1 MSTIGK
7 LKLTKDQNGEFLT
20 GYIQTLEINLQIRLY
35 PIKEQASAN
44 SPSHRI
50 FAIGKD
56 NAEIEIGAAW
66 TKTMSNPDRFGE
78 EFLSISIDDPSL
90 PQALNVAAFKEE
102 NSETYAIT
110 FRRRMAKA

>member
-7 LKLTKDQNGEFLT
+7 LKPAKDQNGEFLS
-20 GYIQTLEINLQIRLY
+20 GYIQTLEISLQLRLY
-35 PIKEQASAN
+35 PIREPAGVN

-50 FAIGKD
+50 FALGKD
-56 NAEIEIGAAW
+56 NSEIEIGAGW

-90 PQALNVAAFKEE
+90 PQALNVAAFKED
-102 NSETYAIT
+102 NSENYVIT

>member
-7 LKLTKDQNGEFLT
+7 LRLSKDQNGEFLS

-35 PIKEQASAN
+35 PILESASAN

-50 FAIGKD
+50 FALGKD
-56 NAEIEIGAAW
+56 SSEIEIGAAW
-66 TKTMSNPDRFGE
+66 TKAMSKPDRFGE

-102 NSETYAIT
+102 NSESYAIT